1 MNLYR
6 FFVDCG
12 RSGDLEGLFVAQ
24 PEELNEAYGT
34 TLYFGEVL
42 GKHSEVTVK
51 FGPEDITL
59 ISEDKEFVKKLVEI
73 VGVDVSG
80 FNPLY
85 QYNYQKEWEEE

>member
-12 RSGDLEGLFVAQ
+12 RSGYLEGLFVAQ

-51 FGPEDITL
+51 FDPEDITL

-73 VGVDVSG
+73 VGVNVSG
-80 FNPLY
+80 FNPLSY
-85 QYNYQKEWEEE
+85 YNEQMAEED